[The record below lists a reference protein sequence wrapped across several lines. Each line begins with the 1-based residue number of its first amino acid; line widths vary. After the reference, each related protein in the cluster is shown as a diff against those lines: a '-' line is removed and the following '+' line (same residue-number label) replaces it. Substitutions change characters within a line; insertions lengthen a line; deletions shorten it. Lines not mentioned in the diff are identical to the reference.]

1 VLLTAEPLSDRRLLL
16 EPLAT
21 HHAAEM
27 VAVLADPALY
37 TFTGGEP
44 PTEADLVERYR
55 RQSTRPGWLNWVLR
69 TRDGGEAVGTVQ
81 ATQRDERTAE
91 LAWVVGTRFQ
101 GAGYATEGTAA
112 VIGWLRERGL
122 DSFVAHIHPDH
133 VASNAVASRLGFVS
147 TDARKDGEAR
157 WELAS
162 RCHT

>member
-1 VLLTAEPLSDRRLLL
+1 VLLTAEPLTAERLLL
-16 EPLAT
+16 EPLRVD
-21 HHAAEM
+21 HAAEM

-44 PTEADLVERYR
+44 PAEADLVERYR

-69 TRDGGEAVGTVQ
+69 TRDTGEAVGTVQ

-101 GAGYATEGTAA
+101 GAGYATEATAA
-112 VIGWLRERGL
+112 MIGWLRERGV
-122 DSFVAHIHPDH
+122 DFFVAHIHPAH
-133 VASNAVASRLGFVS
+133 AASNAAAARLGFVS
-147 TDARKDGEAR
+147 TNAVKDGEAR

-162 RCHT
+162 RCHN